1 VKPRVKL
8 WLVAFFAAVTLVA
21 AGAESGAARFRYATP
36 LALPSSSQ
44 EELAEWVL
52 TPDAYRA
59 TRGDLADL
67 RVVRAESGEAVPCLV
82 ECVTQEREER
92 VRQSVELRL
101 VKAEELGDKRFQV
114 TLERKPS
121 QEKVGPLCGLSVQTP
136 LRDFE
141 RRVTVEVSDDATA
154 WRCVAKD
161 VRIMDLSSHADF
173 RRTEVVLPAVSERHL
188 RLTIDQM
195 DEALTGATAAVT
207 TSTDADGAVR
217 NIERQIREERR
228 PFRID
233 RVAGWEEQVRWV
245 RDARPLVAREVRGV
259 SDVPAELKSR
269 FPQARLLGFEAGRAP
284 LERIQLRSAK
294 KILSLDV
301 LLFARDGDAEWRQ
314 VASDRVTRI
323 AFRDFLD
330 ERMEVSFSESRAA
343 AYCLVLPDGEAA
355 ADVEVIGGRGPDYR
369 VVFPYGQGQSCV
381 LLAGDPEAEGA
392 TGYQSEQIRE
402 LFRRGIRT
410 VSVQTVGWR
419 ENPRWHAARAPG
431 EFKWLLPAAV
441 VVAVAVLG
449 LAVVLALR
457 RMPDAGR
464 GE

>member
-1 VKPRVKL
+1 MKPLARL
-8 WLVAFFAAVTLVA
+8 WFAACFAAVTLVA
-21 AGAESGAARFRYATP
+21 AGADSGAARFRYATP
-36 LALPSSSQ
+36 LALPASSQ

-52 TPDAYRA
+52 TPEAYRA
-59 TRGDLADL
+59 TRSDLADL
-67 RVVRAESGEAVPCLV
+67 RVVRAESGESVPCLV

-92 VRQSVELRL
+92 VRRSVELRL
-101 VKAEELGDKRFQV
+101 MKAEELGDKRFQV
-114 TLERKPS
+114 TLERQPS

-141 RRVTVEVSDDATA
+141 RRVTVEVSDDAVA
-154 WRCVAKD
+154 WRCVAQD

-173 RRTEVVLPAVSERHL
+173 RRTEVVLPAVSERRL
-188 RLTIDQM
+188 RLTVDQM

-245 RDARPLVAREVRGV
+245 RDARPLAAREVRGV

-269 FPQARLLGFEAGRAP
+269 FPKARLLGFEAGRAP
-284 LERIQLRSAK
+284 LERVQLRSAK

-314 VASDRVTRI
+314 IASDRVTRI

-355 ADVEVIGGRGPDYR
+355 ADVEVVGGGGPDYR
-369 VVFPYGQGQSCV
+369 AVFPYGQGQSCV
-381 LLAGDPEAEGA
+381 LLAGDTEAEGPA
-392 TGYQSEQIRE
+392 GYQPEQVRV
-402 LFRRGIRT
+402 LLRRGIRT
-410 VSVQTVGWR
+410 VKATTAGWC
-419 ENPRWHAARAPG
+419 ENPSWRAAKAPG
-431 EFKWLLPAAV
+431 EIKWLLPAAV
-441 VVAVAVLG
+441 VLAVAVLG
-449 LAVVLALR
+449 IAVALALR
-457 RMPDAGR
+457 RMPQSGT
-464 GE
+464 EE